1 MIGTRK
7 LPSTDGMAGI
17 RKKNT
22 IITPCIVNS
31 LLYVSSVTMSPAG
44 VASSRRMSTAIA
56 PPRKKKKVTDARYNS
71 AMRLWSRVS
80 SHDLMP

>member
-7 LPSTDGMAGI
+7 LPSTDGMTGM

-31 LLYVSSVTMSPAG
+31 LL
-44 VASSRRMSTAIA
+44 
-56 PPRKKKKVTDARYNS
+56 
-71 AMRLWSRVS
+71 
-80 SHDLMP
+80 

>member
-7 LPSTDGMAGI
+7 LPSTAGMAGM

-31 LLYVSSVTMSPAG
+31 LLYVSSLTRSPAG
-44 VASSRRMSTAIA
+44 VASSSRINTAIA
-56 PPRKKKKVTDARYNS
+56 PPMKKKNVTPAR
-71 AMRLWSRVS
+71 
-80 SHDLMP
+80 